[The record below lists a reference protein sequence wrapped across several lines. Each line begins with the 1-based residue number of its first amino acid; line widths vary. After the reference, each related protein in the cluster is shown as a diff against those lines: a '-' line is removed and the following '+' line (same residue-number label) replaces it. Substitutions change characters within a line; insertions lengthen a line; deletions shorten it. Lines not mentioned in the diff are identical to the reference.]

1 MARNKNST
9 PTTARELLGGIQND
23 AAQIQYN
30 SGLDHWSRNTGSL
43 RQQQTDFNNY
53 LNSGNYSLDNNKKY
67 RDMATQAVADLDTEM
82 KRYGTSSNEYKTL
95 KGYKTYYE
103 NALPTFDRLDVG
115 ANVQDYLS
123 YDQDGRYTNWHTE
136 DDYNTQK
143 SYLDGKK
150 QEIQSQMDALDD
162 QNSAEYQDL
171 ASWRDQLDRFSEAL
185 DHRNAYD
192 RNFKDLDEYT
202 AYERSADYKNSV
214 QAIQQ
219 RDQLQDQ
226 LKEAEADYKRLQMK
240 YQFVTDLG
248 SLSPE
253 EAQDYDRMIQRQQEI
268 ERIKPDLEA
277 INKDINGMEY
287 FQAEDAL
294 SNIARE
300 YGPDVNLEELV
311 GKLKEDRE
319 KAEKLG
325 GKYSEDYA
333 KIDLQIR
340 ALAGPNENGT
350 NENGL
355 YDEQIP
361 LGRYTMSNFDVE
373 NAEAEIERIDKELA
387 ELGATPDTV
396 TGRLIDKFGFL
407 GAVGAGM
414 NHNQF
419 GVNTAKDVGEA
430 AALENDPRV
439 MELRAEKASWQQKIN
454 SSDRLKGRNHI
465 DGSYAGLEDKDALAE
480 RGAGL
485 ILTDNKGPLGHS
497 TYQKPDAEAGE
508 NGDLGRYFSYLT
520 DGNDDPLKGTVY
532 AQKATDIRN
541 KLYAAIAAENE
552 GRDIGYTVDD
562 VLNAYAGDMSMI
574 AALKDSEKY
583 KGEGSVGR
591 FLSQEAFMLG
601 GAAWNNIATMGDLF
615 REDVREANRLENMH
629 GLIRE
634 DMGEHYDNLNL
645 PGGANLAQT
654 VADATWTT
662 GNMLPSILASSL
674 LTGGLGKLGVATKTA
689 QTAGKVLGAGMI
701 GLSSGGQSYQ
711 QALRE
716 GWNKDDARLYGTILG
731 AAEVGTQYLIGG
743 IGKLGGV
750 SEDVLLN
757 AAKGIDK
764 AAVRL
769 ITETGIHIGSE
780 VAEELVQ
787 NRIERY
793 LQYDLFRQGNADWYS
808 WNDDDW
814 YTVLVTAISTGAMEG
829 APGAIGAIRSTKLGN
844 QLTGNAIPGKAV
856 LKRNQANNE
865 LITEIGKAMQ
875 GDEALY
881 ETLTTIG
888 TELMEEGSPAYELA
902 EQMKSGKAARSAW
915 NYGSLYS
922 EILSEYRAKS
932 GKSGVADGM
941 AAVIGGA
948 IKYHELKRAED
959 TVSQAK
965 EQAAQVRRENPGA
978 EVLEANASALATMGV
993 GNAAQAT
1000 EYGALAN
1007 KVLSGTSLSDAE
1019 MQKLLGDSTAAKA
1032 TRVLLSRQS
1041 SNPEAL
1047 RELNLSLTRGNTEAA
1062 KAAINSQIEEVR
1074 AAKQLQ
1080 RQANIEA
1087 VAQAA
1092 AEAADRSA
1100 VSAAAANA
1108 ERSPA
1113 AVAQGQERVVAS
1125 TVKAVQK
1132 ADTELE
1138 AATRRLEQLK
1148 KMSFKELANSK
1159 LLGEGGAEVLVNAA
1173 TDQDMRQQM
1182 ATLQDRAEKLSAVRF
1197 PSQAQRTELADIRE
1211 QQAALKEQIVA
1222 NAESVRSQLE
1232 ARASANA
1239 SRGSANVAQ
1248 GSVNAAPAANTA
1260 AAPAEAAQNSSADTI
1275 IIPGTGARMSREG
1288 FVQNYMAQ
1296 NPGVTLEQAN
1306 ARFDQ
1311 YAEQTG
1317 AVTKGNAENGQ
1328 TADQDQERNDVGE
1341 RGDRAEDQGRNN
1353 QSEQAAERSGADEF
1367 EELRTDG
1374 SRPEDAP
1381 AARVTKGASRV
1392 TDDNI
1397 EVITDDYAD
1406 LPDLTASLKRSGFNK
1421 ITYILDGD
1429 LVNDLGDSV
1438 AAVYNNGELFLRLDY
1453 PQTGYDYVGTAEHER
1468 LHLKLELMRAKF
1480 GDEDGKAFVSTTL
1493 QSLLGREAFTKAFD
1507 AYAKAYGPVYLA
1519 SGLSV
1524 DEVAHMICEEMLCDM
1539 VGGINN
1545 FGTDLGDYLEDA
1557 EGILEASKFNVV
1569 MQNLVDNPAGDPG
1582 TVVMEEID
1590 KNALPYGIPA
1600 DTLISSENVDNP
1612 STQPAD
1618 ASSVSKYAFFG
1629 LAEALGFKVDQTG
1642 SKNKVY
1648 YLNDEDAKLGRNGFT
1663 QITVD
1668 MIKQS
1673 PIGDLIRYSVDK
1685 GDITADEAKQQHNLF
1700 ASIASITDQTHDF
1713 YQAMQFMGS
1722 TIFTALKANSD
1733 TQYGTTYDFPS
1744 ICTKTQAIIN
1754 EMSAQMVAKGR
1765 SLTEDEIIEAYNNV
1779 FNDGNPVPCPECYV
1793 FSRWVGIGGLLDNI
1807 RSYQDRFSK
1816 MTVDEV
1822 IAAYD
1827 EASKDVEAFAEN
1839 SGLSQGRAK
1848 IAFAK
1853 QLDKEL
1859 TNLKE
1864 NIQKKENQ
1872 GEQVPAADYKRLED
1886 LQAEIPTIR
1895 TITWIDDVYFGG
1907 KAHKASNVNPNFAV
1921 PLEVLYDLNEGETF
1935 ARDYKEAWAFR
1946 TTQGAGYGKAITPYA
1961 EAILGEGMLVTTNTT
1976 KSIKAKANGSLNNP
1990 YQTER
1995 GRITEN
2001 SARGKNL
2008 KAARQKELNQLFIGG
2023 QRLQSTSDARFD
2035 NAVDYLLSALELQ
2048 AMHSGAQVYTKVP
2061 GAVAF
2066 FNACKYCTN
2075 MSMMPKGGGLD
2086 ANGTPV
2092 DTNVGGMDPTT
2103 MMMLR
2108 KRFEYAG
2115 SITIG
2120 VNDAHIRAL
2129 MAQEFRDFIIPYHAS
2144 GGKMTLIESFR
2155 QTQDPDLKGTTI
2167 RSSDYTKT
2175 QSDKI
2180 LNDKVLRDSLG
2191 KSEKEIEDIHKFRET
2206 RLWILT
2212 GGKSG
2217 AYHSEILNPYE
2228 DGITEAQSNARKVL
2242 QGMYASMQQG
2252 GKWNGVK
2259 LAKGKVE
2266 HQIFPNEF
2274 WDVDSTYE
2282 NSSVNTQRYLDYCDA
2297 LGFLH
2302 RFSGKTVT
2310 YNRKTDKSEIVQVTG
2325 YDRNGEKVPLTDL
2338 AYKNG
2343 TDGEIEP
2350 FFWKTLTDRRMYGNN
2365 GQYLEQPNVDL
2376 TNLRAETV
2384 TTFAAPMGERRY
2396 NHRVSMTN
2404 AAARAANVSRNSI
2417 QSVEEVPAEAVTEEV
2432 SEGGRPIPRY
2442 SMRETDPET
2451 LKFLNDQLEKGEV
2464 VHAYKTFLELTDE
2477 NGNVQL
2483 YPPMATK
2490 QSVGGKRQMANAMAI
2505 GEWEKSVGNPNSKN
2519 IFYDKEKKGWYYNLI
2534 KENGDSVPAAYDPYQ
2549 HSSNVVLNDQF
2560 EAAWRRPN
2568 LVTYEVV
2575 VPQSE
2580 MTSGYHYEAE
2590 RDDGQVVRA
2599 ALPVGEHPWKKGT
2612 VADKLENTDRSVYMS
2627 RWLMPVRRLD
2637 NSEVARMYKEI
2648 LDKEQYHVAIPFNVV
2663 PPGLQEEL
2671 EKIGVPIDYAGSP
2684 QYRSY
2689 GQRYGADRFPAG
2701 RPIVEGVDPNAQ
2713 PTKPMRPEKPK
2724 RKKSSKA
2731 KTSEK
2736 SRFSIQGQPAT
2747 PQQAQA
2753 RYSIQDEQSN
2763 NWAPEFYSKMANTIN
2778 EWTNG
2783 KGQPLPPKMSAQ
2795 QVLGWL
2801 KGKGV
2806 KSEEIKWSGIVP
2818 YLEGKKTVTKEEL
2831 QQVMAEN
2838 EIKIETKVLGR
2849 EVVGEGSYYEGM
2861 DPRDGGDFEI
2871 GGIDAVMDYIDE
2883 LAEDLGYE
2891 EGSLEPR
2898 PDPFDGWVHVVDTAT
2913 GKEVTVIQ
2921 YHPPEV
2927 NDQTRWSDYTTRG
2940 GDNYREILFK
2950 QPGLEYINDSMDVHW
2965 DGEQGVLAHARVQ
2978 DMYDANGDQVLFVE
2992 EIQSD
2997 LHNAGTSRPGPENTR
3012 GLTREHSP
3020 SGFAEGERADFQRL
3034 LKKSQN
3040 DDLSTEE
3047 ENQYRILA
3055 RKYLGDAQNAYNEA
3069 MAKRRAVGSLEYRL
3083 EETVGNILMGIGYRQ
3098 YTDAGLIQNWI
3109 RGERDNLLYDSNW
3122 RVEQLAR
3129 AEVQNNLSQADE
3141 AQLAEV
3147 RAAFKAVKDA
3157 AEELTVANRNATN
3170 APPDVPFAG
3179 SSDTYHEYVMKHLL
3193 RLAAEG
3199 DYDSV
3204 AWTTA
3209 DMQSRRWSDQFAE
3222 GYRIEYDQKL
3232 PKFMNKYGKQ
3242 WGARVEQT
3250 QLDTG
3255 DTVWSVKITPEMK
3268 ESVLK
3273 TGQPLFSIQ
3282 NDSTET
3288 TNPYPENTLQHDML
3302 EAARN
3307 GTLSEWVT
3315 EQMNAHEDALENAKI
3330 RPPVIPSKGFVPKVT
3345 AQEKAALENRRKG
3358 LIQAKGAMKPNEKS
3372 NGFAM
3377 PRADETGNRFRRFL
3391 QNAGSA
3397 EELKVAQDQV
3407 EKFAFTDV
3415 AGTYVPDSNKA
3426 DLNWAKNVIS
3436 EDGLDSAVKQ
3446 FNREAMKMEMPS
3458 NVTKSLALGQQ
3469 LLIETSRQGDMQK
3482 FLDVLSSLTLLSSQA
3497 GKSLQ
3502 AFRMLK
3508 QSGPIGELY
3517 YVQKAVGQL
3526 NDRNADK
3533 ITAGRM
3539 SEITVP
3545 EDLANAVL
3553 MASTQEAQDK
3563 AMDELISGIAAQVP
3577 VTLMDKWN
3585 AWRYMAMLGNARTH
3599 VRNIIGNA
3607 VFVPLRFAKDLMAA
3621 GGEFLATKTGLM
3633 EEQDRRKAISVSR
3646 ELRDFAKQDAL
3657 AMQKELQ
3664 GSGKYNPAREILDA
3678 RKILPGFLETLSRK
3692 NGELLE
3698 YEDWLFLSPA
3708 YQGALSQALA
3718 HTGYSLSEMLDGSN
3732 KDAVRA
3738 LNNARRIAIEEAQ
3751 KATYRDFNAA
3761 ASMLNRIKRM
3771 ESGRTSDKVIGVLL
3785 EGILPFTKTPINIL
3799 RRGVEY
3805 SPIGIA
3811 SSIFEAAAKV
3821 KSGEFDAAEFIDHL
3835 SAGLSGTAV
3844 VVLGYL
3850 LASLGYIRN
3859 KKDDKEEEFDKLQ
3872 GYQDYSLQIGKVSAT
3887 IDWAAPTALPL
3898 FTGAAA
3904 YDMIQRDESLE
3915 WKDAWDAMMMIAE
3928 PMMSLS
3934 MLDGLNNVLSAAS
3947 YADDSDKL
3955 ATTMSSAFTSYI
3967 GQAFPTLLGQ
3977 LARSIDGTRR
3987 STYVDKN
3994 SPVPSA
4000 IQRFVQS
4007 SVQSKTPVWEEQK
4020 IPYIDQWGR
4029 EDTVSSRFLGAMEN
4043 FLSPSYVNIVHTT
4056 DVDETLRD
4064 LYDTTKDSGVLP
4076 STAAKYFS
4084 VAGERKDLTADE
4096 YVSYAKDVGS
4106 TKYQLLTSLF
4116 ADPRYMSLTDDQKAE
4131 AVSVIYKYATAA
4143 GKYHIDQNYDLHAQG
4158 KWIEEAEAAATDV
4171 QRFNRIWEYLEEHFK
4186 K

>member
-1 MARNKNST
+1 MARKKNST
-9 PTTARELLGGIQND
+9 PTTARELLGGIQNE

-43 RQQQTDFNNY
+43 KQQQADFNNY
-53 LNSGNYSLDNNKKY
+53 LSSGNYNTENNKKY
-67 RDMATQAVADLDTEM
+67 RDMATQAVADLDAEM
-82 KRYGTSSNEYKTL
+82 KRYGTNSNEYKKL
-95 KGYKTYYE
+95 KEYKTYYE

-123 YDQDGRYTNWHTE
+123 YDQDKGFTNWHSQ

-143 SYLDGKK
+143 SYLD
-150 QEIQSQMDALDD
+150 QQRQAVQTELDGIED
-162 QNSAEYQDL
+162 QNSVDYQNL
-171 ASWRDQLDRFSEAL
+171 KSWQDKLDMYANAL
-185 DHRNAYD
+185 EERNNWDKQFEDAND
-192 RNFKDLDEYT
+192 FA
-202 AYERSADYKNSV
+202 AYERAGDYKNSI
-214 QAIQQ
+214 QARQTLK
-219 RDQLQDQ
+219 DAQDQ
-226 LKEAEADYKRLQMK
+226 LKETEARLKAMQMK
-240 YQFVTDLG
+240 FAAVTDLSTLDG
-248 SLSPE
+248 ADAQEYQDFINLQ
-253 EAQDYDRMIQRQQEI
+253 QDYKQLQENVTNAAA
-268 ERIKPDLEA
+268 EVAGLEKWQKNTA
-277 INKDINGMEY
+277 TYNLLNQYG
-287 FQAEDAL
+287 EDADYEQVL
-294 SNIARE
+294 NDLRAA
-300 YGPDVNLEELV
+300 
-311 GKLKEDRE
+311 RE
-319 KAEKLG
+319 KAQEG
-325 GKYSEDYA
+325 TEDWA

-340 ALAGPNENGT
+340 AIAGENEDGLNENGQ
-350 NENGL
+350 
-355 YDEQIP
+355 YDDSTL
-361 LGRYTMSNFDVE
+361 LGRSIMRDFDVDAAQKRLDEIDQELKDLGVSTSRFWGGVTNADNAFGVDAAGMVYTDE
-373 NAEAEIERIDKELA
+373 NA
-387 ELGATPDTV
+387 
-396 TGRLIDKFGFL
+396 
-407 GAVGAGM
+407 
-414 NHNQF
+414 
-419 GVNTAKDVGEA
+419 VGES
-430 AALENDPRV
+430 DPRV
-439 MELRAEKASWQQKIN
+439 MALRQEKTELTRKMNSAEKFQ
-454 SSDRLKGRNHI
+454 
-465 DGSYAGLEDKDALAE
+465 EKDAAE
-480 RGAGL
+480 TAFKNLSDEDHAALQEEGL
-485 ILTDNKGPLGHS
+485 KHITDKGDGKRF
-497 TYQKPDAEAGE
+497 YRDGGFDATQSSGMLE
-508 NGDLGRYFSYLT
+508 NFQYLT
-520 DGNDDPLKGTVY
+520 DEQLEHLDKDWEKEQG
-532 AQKATDIRN
+532 KAIRDMIIE
-541 KLYAAIAAENE
+541 AVGAEAL
-552 GRDIGYTVDD
+552 GKDIGYTVDD
-562 VLNAYAGDMSMI
+562 ILRLYQGDINRLSGEIDAKKISAMDSDFARWNRQVLGVGTQAGLNQFVTGIQQAFSDDYIEPNKTSYKAQYTREDLKRYGDENFINGSNVSQVLFDTTQTTANMLPMI
-574 AALKDSEKY
+574 AASALLTK
-583 KGEGSVGR
+583 
-591 FLSQEAFMLG
+591 A
-601 GAAWNNIATMGDLF
+601 GAAP
-615 REDVREANRLENMH
+615 VV
-629 GLIRE
+629 
-634 DMGEHYDNLNL
+634 GEL
-645 PGGANLAQT
+645 
-654 VADATWTT
+654 V
-662 GNMLPSILASSL
+662 
-674 LTGGLGKLGVATKTA
+674 
-689 QTAGKVLGAGMI
+689 GAGLMS
-701 GLSSGGQSYQ
+701 LSSGGNTYQ
-711 QALRE
+711 QALAE
-716 GWNKDDARLYGTILG
+716 GWDKTDAKAYSTILG
-731 AAEVGTQYLIGG
+731 AAEGAMQYLIGG
-743 IGKLGGV
+743 ISGLGGV
-750 SEDVLLN
+750 TEDSILK
-757 AAKGIDK
+757 AAQGINN
-764 AAVRL
+764 AAVRFA
-769 ITETGIHIGSE
+769 TETGVHILSE
-780 VAEELVQ
+780 TTEELAQ
-787 NRIERY
+787 NRLQRY
-793 LQYDLFRQGNADWYS
+793 LEYNLFDKGDADWMS
-808 WNDDDW
+808 WDDDDW
-814 YTVLVTAISTGAMEG
+814 YTVIVTALSTGAMEG
-829 APGAIGAIRSTKLGN
+829 LPGGIKAVKTSQLGN
-844 QLTGNAIPGKAV
+844 QLAGNVIPGKAA
-856 LKRNQANNE
+856 LKSSQANNE

-875 GDEALY
+875 GNEALH

-888 TELMEEGSPAYELA
+888 LNLMEEGSEAYDLA
-902 EQMKSGKAARSAW
+902 ERMQSGKAAKSAW
-915 NYGSLYS
+915 NYGTLYS
-922 EILSEYRAKS
+922 EILSEYQARN
-932 GKSGVADGM
+932 GKNGTADAM

-948 IKYHELKRAED
+948 TKYHELKRAED

-1007 KVLSGTSLSDAE
+1007 KVLSGTSLTDAE

-1062 KAAINSQIEEVR
+1062 KAAINSQIEEAR

-1092 AEAADRSA
+1092 AEAADQSA

-1182 ATLQDRAEKLSAVRF
+1182 ATLQNRAEKLSAVRF

-1232 ARASANA
+1232 KRASANA

-1260 AAPAEAAQNSSADTI
+1260 AAPAEAAQNTSADTI
-1275 IIPGTGARMSREG
+1275 LIPGTGARMSREG

-1306 ARFDQ
+1306 ERFDQ

-1328 TADQDQERNDVGE
+1328 TADQNQERNDVGD
-1341 RGDRAEDQGRNN
+1341 RGDRAEDQGRND

-1397 EVITDDYAD
+1397 EVISDDYTD
-1406 LPDLTASLKRSGFNK
+1406 IPELTASLKRSGFNK

-1453 PQTGYDYVGTAEHER
+1453 PQPGYDYVGTAEHER

-1493 QSLLGREAFTKAFD
+1493 QSLLGQEAFTKAFD

-1582 TVVMEEID
+1582 TVIMEEID

-1618 ASSVSKYAFFG
+1618 ASQVSKYAFFG

-1673 PIGDLIRYSVDK
+1673 PIGDLIRYSADK
-1685 GDITADEAKQQHNLF
+1685 GDITSDEADQQYNLF

-1754 EMSAQMVAKGR
+1754 EMSAQMVARGR
-1765 SLTEDEIIEAYNNV
+1765 SLTEEEIEKAYNDV

-1807 RSYQDRFSK
+1807 RSYQERFSK
-1816 MTVDEV
+1816 MDADEV
-1822 IAAYD
+1822 IREYNEVNKKVEKFAD
-1827 EASKDVEAFAEN
+1827 DNHLSK
-1839 SGLSQGRAK
+1839 GRAK
-1848 IAFAK
+1848 GSLAK
-1853 QLDKEL
+1853 DLDKQFKDLEESVQ
-1859 TNLKE
+1859 TR
-1864 NIQKKENQ
+1864 ENQ
-1872 GEQVPAADYKRLED
+1872 GEFVPEADYKKLD
-1886 LQAEIPTIR
+1886 ALKSEIATIR
-1895 TITWIDDVYFGG
+1895 SLTWIDDVYFGG
-1907 KAHKASNVNPNFAV
+1907 KAHTASNVNPRFMV
-1921 PLEVLYDLNEGETF
+1921 PLNVLYDLNEGETF
-1935 ARDYKEAWAFR
+1935 ARDYREAWAFR

-1976 KSIKAKANGSLNNP
+1976 KTIKAKADPNKTLSNP
-1990 YQTER
+1990 YKTEH
-1995 GRITEN
+1995 GKITDT

-2035 NAVDYLLSALELQ
+2035 NAVDYLLAALELQ
-2048 AMHSGAQVYTKVP
+2048 SMKAGAQVYTKVP

-2066 FNACKYCTN
+2066 FNTCKMCTN

-2086 ANGTPV
+2086 ANGNPV
-2092 DTNVGGMDPTT
+2092 DTSVGGMDLAT

-2144 GGKMTLIESFR
+2144 GGKMSLIESFR

-2167 RSSDYTKT
+2167 KSSDYTKT

-2180 LNDKVLRDSLG
+2180 LNDDLLRDLG
-2191 KSEKEIEDIHKFRET
+2191 KSEKEIADIHKFRET

-2217 AYHSEILNPYE
+2217 AYHSEILNSNE
-2228 DGITEAQSNARKVL
+2228 DGITESQRNARRVL
-2242 QGMYASMQQG
+2242 QGLYASMQKD
-2252 GKWNGVK
+2252 GKWDGVK

-2274 WDVDSTYE
+2274 WDVNSTYE
-2282 NSSVNTQRYLDYCDA
+2282 NSSVNTQRYLDYCDS

-2302 RFSGKTVT
+2302 RFSGKTVR
-2310 YNRKTDKSEIVQVTG
+2310 YNRKANKSEIVQVTG
-2325 YDRNGEKVPLTDL
+2325 YDQNGNKINLTDL

-2343 TDGEIEP
+2343 ADGEIEP
-2350 FFWKTLTDRRMYGNN
+2350 FFWKTLTDRRMYGNS

-2376 TNLRAETV
+2376 TNLKAETV

-2404 AAARAANVSRNSI
+2404 AAARAENAS
-2417 QSVEEVPAEAVTEEV
+2417 
-2432 SEGGRPIPRY
+2432 RY
-2442 SMRETDPET
+2442 S
-2451 LKFLNDQLEKGEV
+2451 LQLSNPG
-2464 VHAYKTFLELTDE
+2464 YKTSQKDAPVTD
-2477 NGNVQL
+2477 
-2483 YPPMATK
+2483 
-2490 QSVGGKRQMANAMAI
+2490 
-2505 GEWEKSVGNPNSKN
+2505 
-2519 IFYDKEKKGWYYNLI
+2519 
-2534 KENGDSVPAAYDPYQ
+2534 
-2549 HSSNVVLNDQF
+2549 
-2560 EAAWRRPN
+2560 
-2568 LVTYEVV
+2568 
-2575 VPQSE
+2575 
-2580 MTSGYHYEAE
+2580 
-2590 RDDGQVVRA
+2590 
-2599 ALPVGEHPWKKGT
+2599 
-2612 VADKLENTDRSVYMS
+2612 DR
-2627 RWLMPVRRLD
+2627 
-2637 NSEVARMYKEI
+2637 
-2648 LDKEQYHVAIPFNVV
+2648 
-2663 PPGLQEEL
+2663 G
-2671 EKIGVPIDYAGSP
+2671 
-2684 QYRSY
+2684 
-2689 GQRYGADRFPAG
+2689 
-2701 RPIVEGVDPNAQ
+2701 
-2713 PTKPMRPEKPK
+2713 
-2724 RKKSSKA
+2724 
-2731 KTSEK
+2731 
-2736 SRFSIQGQPAT
+2736 
-2747 PQQAQA
+2747 
-2753 RYSIQDEQSN
+2753 
-2763 NWAPEFYSKMANTIN
+2763 
-2778 EWTNG
+2778 
-2783 KGQPLPPKMSAQ
+2783 
-2795 QVLGWL
+2795 
-2801 KGKGV
+2801 
-2806 KSEEIKWSGIVP
+2806 
-2818 YLEGKKTVTKEEL
+2818 
-2831 QQVMAEN
+2831 
-2838 EIKIETKVLGR
+2838 
-2849 EVVGEGSYYEGM
+2849 
-2861 DPRDGGDFEI
+2861 
-2871 GGIDAVMDYIDE
+2871 
-2883 LAEDLGYE
+2883 
-2891 EGSLEPR
+2891 
-2898 PDPFDGWVHVVDTAT
+2898 
-2913 GKEVTVIQ
+2913 
-2921 YHPPEV
+2921 
-2927 NDQTRWSDYTTRG
+2927 
-2940 GDNYREILFK
+2940 
-2950 QPGLEYINDSMDVHW
+2950 
-2965 DGEQGVLAHARVQ
+2965 
-2978 DMYDANGDQVLFVE
+2978 QVLFVE
-2992 EIQSD
+2992 PS
-2997 LHNAGTSRPGPENTR
+2997 TSSWGVARDADGSLLNTDYIKNELGLPIYDNPHDAYVPEKR
-3012 GLTREHSP
+3012 GSVIP
-3020 SGFAEGERADFQRL
+3020 SKEDQKHKTANG
-3034 LKKSQN
+3034 
-3040 DDLSTEE
+3040 STEPSYVQAFE
-3047 ENQYRILA
+3047 
-3055 RKYLGDAQNAYNEA
+3055 YLDKTYGDAAKDMRVLDASSGLGLGTQYGRDKKFNVTELEPFPGDRAVDFRSYGGLIAAIESGEEEAFDFIINNAVINVMAQDAREELLASLIRMLKPGGQLFINPAFAKTWGAYNSAIPLEEYKR
-3069 MAKRRAVGSLEYRL
+3069 MAANGEDVSKKNVILSPAGDATGGEIYTAQSKSVQKGYTDPEFMAFARDVAKQALGEDIQVVKGSSKDVPGINKGFIITRTSAPTTGSRYSIQEDPARQNFERLKGALNNVFSTDTSERTDGDGGRELAERIERSYSADSITDTEDRRAVAEEIRQAGGVTSEKLDDSWGNVASMDVVRPEYYTKEMLEIEAANKEHGLETKFFSGPVLIDGEDLHLGGFADTDRGVAYIKMDAVNRGDNDITKNSFIDTAPIAALSGVNSASIAGRHERL
-3083 EETVGNILMGIGYRQ
+3083 HLLK
-3098 YTDAGLIQNWI
+3098 DAGDANAQALFDFVNSSKSLDEINFWYQ
-3109 RGERDNLLYDSNW
+3109 RKLRQGGYEFDDYSEEMAADLYAGA
-3122 RVEQLAR
+3122 LK
-3129 AEVQNNLSQADE
+3129 LSDE
-3141 AQLAEV
+3141 AMQKKADQLIA
-3147 RAAFKAVKDA
+3147 KIDSG
-3157 AEELTVANRNATN
+3157 TQH
-3170 APPDVPFAG
+3170 G
-3179 SSDTYHEYVMKHLL
+3179 S
-3193 RLAAEG
+3193 
-3199 DYDSV
+3199 
-3204 AWTTA
+3204 
-3209 DMQSRRWSDQFAE
+3209 
-3222 GYRIEYDQKL
+3222 
-3232 PKFMNKYGKQ
+3232 
-3242 WGARVEQT
+3242 
-3250 QLDTG
+3250 
-3255 DTVWSVKITPEMK
+3255 
-3268 ESVLK
+3268 
-3273 TGQPLFSIQ
+3273 LFSIQ
-3282 NDSTET
+3282 NDGTEN

-3330 RPPVIPSKGFVPKVT
+3330 RPPVIPSKGFVPTVT
-3345 AQEKAALENRRKG
+3345 AQEKAALENRRQG
-3358 LIQAKGAMKPNEKS
+3358 LIQAKGAMKPSEKS

-3377 PRADETGNRFRRFL
+3377 PKTDEAGNWFHRFL
-3391 QNAGSA
+3391 QNVGSA
-3397 EELKVAQDQV
+3397 KELKVAQDQV

-3415 AGTYVPDSNKA
+3415 AGTYTPDSNKA

-3545 EDLANAVL
+3545 EDFANAVL
-3553 MASTQEAQDK
+3553 MASTQEDQDK
-3563 AMDELISGIAAQVP
+3563 AMDNLIAEIAKQVP

-3585 AWRYMAMLGNARTH
+3585 AWRYLAMLGNARTH

-3732 KDAVRA
+3732 KDAVKA

-3771 ESGRTSDKVIGVLL
+3771 ESGKTSDKVIGVLL

-3811 SSIFEAAAKV
+3811 SSIFEAAAGV
-3821 KSGEFDAAEFIDHL
+3821 KNGNLDVAQFIDHL

-3844 VVLGYL
+3844 AVLGYL
-3850 LASLGYIRN
+3850 LAGLGYIRN

-3872 GYQDYSLQIGKVSAT
+3872 GYQDYSIQIGDVSAT

-3934 MLDGLNNVLSAAS
+3934 MLDGLNSTLSAAS
-3947 YADDSDKL
+3947 YADDSQKL
-3955 ATTMSSAFTSYI
+3955 ATVASSAFTSYL

-3977 LARSIDGTRR
+3977 VARSIDGTRR

-3994 SPVPSA
+3994 SPVPTA

-4007 SVQSKTPVWEEQK
+4007 SVQNKTPVWEEQK

-4029 EDTVSSRFLGAMEN
+4029 EDTVSSKFLGAMEN

-4056 DVDETLRD
+4056 DVDEALRD

-4076 STAAKYFS
+4076 STVSKYFS

-4116 ADPRYMSLTDDQKAE
+4116 SDPRYMSLTDDQKAE
-4131 AVSVIYKYATAA
+4131 AVSVVYKYATAA

-4158 KWIEEAEAAATDV
+4158 KWIEEAEAAATDA
-4171 QRFNRIWEYLEEHFK
+4171 QRLNRIWEYLEEHFK